1 LTEIIFY
8 ICVFS
13 QQQREKFSSLYGF
26 AAEFLSLQDRGS
38 EMHLLDNDQA
48 GDGLAFTGLK
58 KASSVPQI
66 SAEGRASAPSMDHLD
81 ALEAQS
87 IYILREAFAR
97 LKKLALLWSLGK
109 DSNVMIWLA
118 RKAFFGRVPFPA
130 LHVDTGK
137 KFPEMYAFRDRYG
150 KEWDLDLRIEPCPP
164 IDAVDPTLPPAA
176 RSAARKTEGLKLALS
191 KYGFDGLIAGIRR
204 DEEATRAKERVF
216 SPRGIEG
223 GWDVRDQPPE
233 FWDQFNASPPPGA
246 HLRVHPILHW
256 TEADIWAY
264 TKRENIPIIRLYL
277 AQNGRRYRSLGDADI
292 TFPIASSASDIDEI
306 LAELELTKVP
316 ERAGRALDH
325 ETEDAFERLR
335 ATGYL

>member
-1 LTEIIFY
+1 
-8 ICVFS
+8 
-13 QQQREKFSSLYGF
+13 
-26 AAEFLSLQDRGS
+26 
-38 EMHLLDNDQA
+38 MHLLNGNTTRDRLCQA
-48 GDGLAFTGLK
+48 QFEP
-58 KASSVPQI
+58 ASTMPHI
-66 SAEGRASAPSMDHLD
+66 LFAAPSMDHLD

-118 RKAFFGRVPFPA
+118 RKAFFGRVPFPVV
-130 LHVDTGK
+130 HVDTGK
-137 KFPEMYAFRDRYG
+137 KFPEMYAFRDHYG
-150 KEWDLDLRIEPCPP
+150 KEWGLDLRIEPCPP
-164 IDAVDPTLPPAA
+164 IDAVDPSLP
-176 RSAARKTEGLKLALS
+176 RKTEGLKLVLA

-216 SPRGIEG
+216 SPRGLESE
-223 GWDVRDQPPE
+223 WDVRDQPPE

-246 HLRVHPILHW
+246 HLRIHPILHW

-264 TKRENIPIIRLYL
+264 TQRERIPIIALYL
-277 AQNGRRYRSLGDADI
+277 SKGGKRYRSLGDADI
-292 TFPIASSASDIDEI
+292 TFPVQSNATTIEEI
-306 LAELELTKVP
+306 LAELEATKVP

-335 ATGYL
+335 IAGYL

>member
-1 LTEIIFY
+1 
-8 ICVFS
+8 
-13 QQQREKFSSLYGF
+13 
-26 AAEFLSLQDRGS
+26 
-38 EMHLLDNDQA
+38 MHLLDNDTA
-48 GDGLAFTGLK
+48 PNRLRGTVK
-58 KASSVPQI
+58 TPASPLQQI
-66 SAEGRASAPSMDHLD
+66 PNDPRFDLPTMDHLD
-81 ALEAQS
+81 ELEAQS

-150 KEWDLDLRIEPCPP
+150 KEWGLDLRIEPCPP
-164 IDAVDPTLPPAA
+164 LDTIDPTLPPAA
-176 RSAARKTEGLKLALS
+176 RSAARKTEGLKLALA

-216 SPRGIEG
+216 SPRGTEG

-246 HLRVHPILHW
+246 HLRIHPILHW

-264 TKRENIPIIRLYL
+264 TKRENIPIIPLYL
-277 AQNGRRYRSLGDADI
+277 AKDGKRYRSLGDADI
-292 TFPIASSASDIDEI
+292 THPVASNASTIEEI
-306 LAELELTKVP
+306 LVELDRTKVP

-335 ATGYL
+335 VAGYL